1 MYYIYIIKCI
11 EGRYYI
17 GSTENVECRI
27 QQHNSKQFKSWTSR
41 YKQWELIYSEQL
53 STRKEA
59 LTREKQIKSFKGGRA
74 FLKLISSSLDS

>member
-11 EGRYYI
+11 EGRYYV

-41 YKQWELIYSEQL
+41 YNQWELIYSEQF

-59 LTREKQIKSFKGGRA
+59 LTREKQI
-74 FLKLISSSLDS
+74 